1 MTTSP
6 PKEEHRQ
13 AARARPRRI
22 WIPLVVLVLAGFAFA
37 AWRKR
42 RPEQQMSQERVE
54 WEVQYAHTSW
64 SSGAHDLAEGVLAEL
79 ARTKHRVTL
88 PERLLRAQIARER
101 GRMDD
106 AIAALDGV
114 PDSDPDAAIV
124 WQARGLLEFARD
136 RAGPAEAA
144 LVHALATNPNLA
156 EARRG
161 LVDLYAI
168 EGRKSDLSSQFRALA
183 RITALSFDDLYLW
196 CLGRRQDV
204 GPSEIAAKLEPMVRN
219 DPGNRTLRLAL
230 AENERRLGRLDA
242 AEKALAPLNDQ
253 DPRTRAA
260 RARLAID
267 RGAVE
272 IADRLLAEGP
282 FDHPALEQL
291 RGRLA
296 LGRGD
301 VAAVR
306 HFRAALAQDPDDR
319 DTLFGLGQSLRAAG
333 LAPEAGPY
341 LEAARARDHLDWLIQ
356 NARSSREHD
365 DPKVSIAIGDA
376 CLALSRLP
384 EAQSWYRLALAR
396 DPLAPGVQKRLFD
409 LDAKLAELERQTAPA
424 RPPK

>member
-6 PKEEHRQ
+6 HAQEQPR
-13 AARARPRRI
+13 AARAPARRI
-22 WIPLVVLVLAGFAFA
+22 WLLLGSLALA
-37 AWRKR
+37 AIICALWLTH
-42 RPEQQMSQERVE
+42 RPVEISQESAE
-54 WEVQYAHTSW
+54 HTAKNAQSLW
-64 SSGAHDLAEGVLAEL
+64 SNGHLDPAEEMLAYLS
-79 ARTKHRVTL
+79 RTKHRVTL

-106 AIAALDGV
+106 AMAALDGV

-136 RAGPAEAA
+136 RAGPAETA
-144 LVHALATNPNLA
+144 LLHALDLNPRLP

-168 EGRKSDLSSQFRALA
+168 EGRTGDLSSQFRALA
-183 RITALSFDDLYLW
+183 LTTALSFDDLYLW

-204 GPSEIAAKLEPMVRN
+204 GPSEVAAKLEPLLRN

-230 AENERRLGRLDA
+230 AELERRLGRLEA
-242 AEKALAPLNDQ
+242 AEKALAPSSDE
-253 DPRTRAA
+253 DPLIRAA

-282 FDHPALEQL
+282 SGHPALERL

-301 VAAVR
+301 VAAVS
-306 HFRAALAQDPDDR
+306 HFRTALAQEPDDR

-333 LAPEAGPY
+333 RAAEAGPY

-356 NARSSREHD
+356 NARASREHD
-365 DPKVSIAIGDA
+365 DPKVLIAIGDA
-376 CLALSRLP
+376 CLALGRLP
-384 EAQSWYRLALAR
+384 EAQGWYRLALAR
-396 DPLAPGVQKRLFD
+396 DPLAPGVQQRLFD
-409 LDAKLAELERQTAPA
+409 LDAKLSDRKRRSAGAG
-424 RPPK
+424 PPN